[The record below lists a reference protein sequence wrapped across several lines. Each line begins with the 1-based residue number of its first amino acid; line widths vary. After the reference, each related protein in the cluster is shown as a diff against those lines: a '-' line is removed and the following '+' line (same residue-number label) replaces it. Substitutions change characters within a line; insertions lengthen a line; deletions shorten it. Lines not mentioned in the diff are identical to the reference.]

1 MRSPN
6 GILGWIGAA
15 TLAVLMAPATPAQ
28 QGDRGP
34 VSISATEVAEIRQ
47 TSAIVNRMV
56 RNGDLRAI
64 RVVGDP
70 LVPGRLHERLAQYQ
84 DGLRVF
90 GTDVTRQTDGGLTT
104 SIFGRLH
111 TNIQLDTVPT
121 LSANDAVAVVDTPRH
136 RNFGSPASPE
146 LMILHAPVTD
156 TYQLVYQVRV
166 FSAFG
171 PVVSF
176 VDAHSGAIVREYGDI
191 KTQNV
196 QLPCTDCAIGEGFGV
211 KGDRKKISVRTDD
224 GTFLADDVLR
234 PPPIITY
241 DMQGDWERTL
251 DVLGG
256 FLPLADADL
265 ARDSDN
271 KWLDG
276 AAVDAHVGTGWF
288 YDYLFHQFGRRGLDG
303 NNGPIVSLVHPIRRA
318 DFFQVPDDV
327 VTLFHLNAFFCAAC
341 GPHSII
347 VYGEGL
353 PPGLMLGST
362 GQSVDFFSAGL
373 DIVAHELGHAITDST
388 SGLIYQNE
396 SGALNEAFSDVL
408 AVGTEFFMAESGRH
422 PFEQPDYLIGEDV
435 LKPGGMRSLAA
446 PRTRGD
452 PDHYSLRFT
461 GTFDNGGV
469 HTNSLIATHA
479 FYLAVEGG
487 VNQTSGIEVS
497 GVGGSSRRQVEQA
510 FYRAFVFLLPANAT
524 FSIARAATV
533 QSARELVGSSS
544 NLADTIAA
552 AWTAVGVE

>member
-1 MRSPN
+1 
-6 GILGWIGAA
+6 
-15 TLAVLMAPATPAQ
+15 MAPATPAQ
-28 QGDRGP
+28 QGARGA
-34 VSISATEVAEIRQ
+34 VSISATEVSEIRQ
-47 TSAIVNRMV
+47 TTAIVNRMV
-56 RNGDLRAI
+56 RSGDLRAV
-64 RVVGDP
+64 RVVSDP
-70 LVPGRLHERLAQYQ
+70 LVAGRLHERLAQYHQ
-84 DGLRVF
+84 GLRVF
-90 GTDVTRQTDGGLTT
+90 GTDVTRQTEGGLTT

-111 TNIQLDTVPT
+111 TDIQLDTVPT
-121 LSANDAVAVVDTPRH
+121 LSANDAAAVVNPPRH
-136 RNFGSPASPE
+136 RSFGSPASPE

-156 TYQLVYQVRV
+156 TYQLVYQVQV

-171 PVVSF
+171 PIVSF

-191 KTQNV
+191 QTQNV
-196 QLPCTDCAIGEGFGV
+196 RLPCTDCAVGEGFGV
-211 KGDRKKISVRTDD
+211 KGDRKKISVRTGD
-224 GTFLADDVLR
+224 GTFLADDALR
-234 PPPIITY
+234 PPLIITY

-256 FLPLADADL
+256 FVPLVDADR
-265 ARDSDN
+265 ASDSDN
-271 KWLDG
+271 EWLDG

-288 YDYLFHQFGRRGLDG
+288 YDYLFHQFGRSGLDG

-327 VTLFHLNAFFCAAC
+327 VTLFHLNGFFCGAC
-341 GPHSII
+341 GPH
-347 VYGEGL
+347 GL
-353 PPGLMLGST
+353 TFGST

-373 DIVAHELGHAITDST
+373 DIVAHELGHAVTDFT
-388 SGLIYQNE
+388 SGLIYQHE

-408 AVGTEFFMAESGRH
+408 GVGTEFFMAESGRH
-422 PFEQPDYLIGEDV
+422 PSEQPDYLIGEDV
-435 LKPGGMRSLAA
+435 LKPGGIRSLAA

-461 GTFDNGGV
+461 GAFDNGGV

-479 FYLAVEGG
+479 FYLAIEGG

-497 GVGGSSRRQVEQA
+497 GVGGSSRRQVERA

-524 FSIARAATV
+524 FSMARAATV
-533 QSARELVGSSS
+533 QSARELAGRSS